1 MPPYTPGSLGA
12 RREEEEEGG
21 SFDNLDLKLGQLGD
35 LAMEGEKK
43 GKNKL
48 APLAR
53 GTACSVCRKR
63 KLVSRAREG
72 GEGVLMMML

>member
-1 MPPYTPGSLGA
+1 MPPYPVP
-12 RREEEEEGG
+12 RREEDEEEGG
-21 SFDNLDLKLGQLGD
+21 SFDNLDAKLGELGD
-35 LAMEGEKK
+35 LVSEEKK

-63 KLVSRAREG
+63 KLVSRCGASRG
-72 GEGVLMMML
+72 GGD